1 LEFFTHYLFEIME
14 EITLKSL
21 MISLIMVFI
30 GGLIQGYTGFGGG
43 TISVPILVLLFGPIA
58 AIGIITPI
66 YIFGAL
72 AILPKAIKNV
82 NWSEVLPVSIAG
94 SIAVFVGLSILV
106 NTNPLVI
113 KNIMGFFILLTT
125 LIMIAGRKYNGPR
138 NIFTSIITGLLTGGV
153 SGGTGIPGAPIMV
166 IYYLAA
172 KTTPTIQRANI
183 LITGCIFSFCII
195 IGLAQNSIYDHSIIL
210 IILILSPIFMIAA
223 KLGQYLFKLVPA
235 EWFKNV
241 AYSLLI
247 LAGSMLLIY

>member
-1 LEFFTHYLFEIME
+1 MDLFTDYLLQIIA
-14 EITLKSL
+14 EITFKSL
-21 MISLIMVFI
+21 LMSALILFI

-43 TISVPILVLLFGPIA
+43 TISVPILVILFGPIT

-66 YIFGAL
+66 YIFGAM

-94 SIAVFVGLSILV
+94 SIAVFVGLSLLV
-106 NTNPLVI
+106 KANPLLI
-113 KNIMGFFILLTT
+113 KNIMGIFILITT
-125 LIMIAGRKYNGPR
+125 LVMIAGRKYSGPR
-138 NIFTSIITGLLTGGV
+138 NIFTSIVTGLLTGGV

-166 IYYLAA
+166 MYYLAA
-172 KTTPTIQRANI
+172 KTAPTIQRANI

-195 IGLAQNSIYDHSIIL
+195 IGLSQTSIYDRSIIL
-210 IILILSPIFMIAA
+210 VILLLSPVFMIAA
-223 KLGQYLFKLVPA
+223 KLGQYLFKLIPTK
-235 EWFKNV
+235 WFKNV